1 MRLQNKCERSENESR
16 RKTTSFSSY
25 SIVIYSL
32 IVSIRKILLL
42 DNNLLGL
49 TIRLDDVN
57 TASSDAV
64 DLGTIDGIDGWLAV

>member
-25 SIVIYSL
+25 SLVIYSL

-57 TASSDAV
+57 TAASDTV

>member
-32 IVSIRKILLL
+32 IVQSERLLL

-49 TIRLDDVN
+49 TIRLDDIN
-57 TASSDAV
+57 TAACDTV